1 MKTLYIECAMGA
13 AGDMLTAAL
22 LELMPDKEAALAK
35 LNAMG
40 IPGVVFEAEPSAK
53 CGITGTH
60 MRVLI
65 HGKEEGAMPCG
76 HTHAQED
83 HHEHNH
89 AHAHHHEHEHMHEV
103 AHCHGSKDHDH
114 VQEYMHEHA
123 HPHGDDPAH
132 RHAHIHTCDDGLL
145 EHDHNHEHDHHH
157 PAHTHHHAH
166 HGMAEIRSLIAGLAV
181 SETVK
186 EKALAVYQSI
196 AAAESKVH
204 GAEVD
209 QIHFHE
215 VGSMDAVADVTAVCL
230 LMELLAPE
238 QVIVSPIH
246 VGSGTVLCAHGRLP
260 VPAPATALIL
270 EGIPIYGGSV
280 QGELCTPTG
289 AALLKTFADSFGSM
303 PPMTVAK
310 TGYGMGTKNFEQ
322 ANCLRAMLGESFT
335 MNGTGSK
342 MQTAQDAEGENTGNR
357 GAAGKD
363 TETEHPAARET
374 AREGRIT
381 EICCNL
387 DDMTG
392 EDIAF
397 AAERILQAGALD
409 VFTESICMK
418 KGRPAVKLTVL
429 ARPEDEERLTGE
441 IFRHTSTI
449 GVRMHTDR
457 RYELAR
463 RSEQRETPLGTIEV
477 KISEGF
483 GVRKEKIEF
492 ASLKEIAEP
501 SGKSLAEVRA
511 ALAEEP
517 KKG

>member
-22 LELMPDKEAALAK
+22 LELMPDKEVALAK

-40 IPGVVFEAEPSAK
+40 IPGVAFEAEPSEK

-65 HGKEEGAMPCG
+65 HGEEEESVPCG
-76 HTHAQED
+76 HTHAHED
-83 HHEHNH
+83 HHEYNHAHEHHHEHDHVHEHHYEHDHHVHTH
-89 AHAHHHEHEHMHEV
+89 AHAHVQED
-103 AHCHGSKDHDH
+103 AHCHDSDAHDH
-114 VQEYMHEHA
+114 AHHHA
-123 HPHGDDPAH
+123 HDA
-132 RHAHIHTCDDGLL
+132 
-145 EHDHNHEHDHHH
+145 
-157 PAHTHHHAH
+157 HHHAH
-166 HGMAEIRSLIAGLAV
+166 HGMAEIRRLIAELAV

-196 AAAESKVH
+196 AEAESRVH

-270 EGIPIYGGSV
+270 EGMPIYGGNV

-289 AALLKTFADSFGSM
+289 AALLKTFADSFGPM

-322 ANCLRAMLGESFT
+322 ANCLRAMLGEPFP
-335 MNGTGSK
+335 MNGIGSK
-342 MQTAQDAEGENTGNR
+342 MQTGQDAEGENTGSR

-363 TETEHPAARET
+363 TETENPA

-381 EICCNL
+381 EISCNL

-397 AAERILQAGALD
+397 AAEHILQAGALD
-409 VFTESICMK
+409 VFTESIYMK

-429 ARPEDEERLTGE
+429 ARPEDEERLAG
-441 IFRHTSTI
+441 
-449 GVRMHTDR
+449 
-457 RYELAR
+457 
-463 RSEQRETPLGTIEV
+463 
-477 KISEGF
+477 
-483 GVRKEKIEF
+483 
-492 ASLKEIAEP
+492 
-501 SGKSLAEVRA
+501 
-511 ALAEEP
+511 
-517 KKG
+517 

>member
-22 LELMPDKEAALAK
+22 LELMPDKEAALVK
-35 LNAMG
+35 LNTMG
-40 IPGVVFEAEPSAK
+40 IPGVVFEAKPSAK

-65 HGKEEGAMPCG
+65 HGEEEGAVPCG
-76 HTHAQED
+76 HTHAHEE

-89 AHAHHHEHEHMHEV
+89 AHEHHHEHDHVHEHHHEHDHHVHTHEHAHVQEDAHCHDSDAHDHAHHHEHD
-103 AHCHGSKDHDH
+103 A
-114 VQEYMHEHA
+114 
-123 HPHGDDPAH
+123 
-132 RHAHIHTCDDGLL
+132 
-145 EHDHNHEHDHHH
+145 
-157 PAHTHHHAH
+157 HHHAH
-166 HGMAEIRSLIAGLAV
+166 HGMAEIRSLIAELAV

-196 AAAESKVH
+196 AEAESRVH

-270 EGIPIYGGSV
+270 EGMPIYGGSV

-289 AALLKTFADSFGSM
+289 AALLKTFADSFGPM

-310 TGYGMGTKNFEQ
+310 TGYGMGTKDFEQ

-335 MNGTGSK
+335 MNDTGSK
-342 MQTAQDAEGENTGNR
+342 MQTGQDAEGENTGSR

-363 TETEHPAARET
+363 TETENPA

-381 EICCNL
+381 EISCNL

-409 VFTESICMK
+409 VFTESISMK

-429 ARPEDEERLTGE
+429 ARPEDEERLAGE

-449 GVRMHTDR
+449 GVRIHTDR

-463 RSEQRETPLGTIEV
+463 RSEQRKTPLGTIEV

-492 ASLKEIAEP
+492 ASLKQIAET
-501 SGKSLAEVRA
+501 SGKRLAEVRA
-511 ALAEEP
+511 ALAQEG

>member
-22 LELMPDKEAALAK
+22 LELMPDKEAALVK

-76 HTHAQED
+76 HTHAHEE

-89 AHAHHHEHEHMHEV
+89 AHEHHHEHNYAHERHHEHEHHAHTHAHAHVQEDAHCHDSDAHDHAHHHEHD
-103 AHCHGSKDHDH
+103 AHH
-114 VQEYMHEHA
+114 Q
-123 HPHGDDPAH
+123 
-132 RHAHIHTCDDGLL
+132 
-145 EHDHNHEHDHHH
+145 
-157 PAHTHHHAH
+157 AH
-166 HGMAEIRSLIAGLAV
+166 HGMAEIRSLIAELAV

-196 AAAESKVH
+196 AEAESKVH

-270 EGIPIYGGSV
+270 EGIPIYGGNV

-289 AALLKTFADSFGSM
+289 AALLKTFVDSFGPM

-310 TGYGMGTKNFEQ
+310 TGYGMGTKDFEQ
-322 ANCLRAMLGESFT
+322 ANCLRAMLGESFP

-342 MQTAQDAEGENTGNR
+342 MQTVQDAEGENTGSR

-363 TETEHPAARET
+363 TETENPAG
-374 AREGRIT
+374 REGRIT
-381 EICCNL
+381 EISCNL

-409 VFTESICMK
+409 VFTESIYMK

-429 ARPEDEERLTGE
+429 ARPEDEERLAGE

-449 GVRMHTDR
+449 GVRIHTDR

-463 RSEQRETPLGTIEV
+463 RSEQRKTPLGTIEV

-492 ASLKEIAEP
+492 ASLKQIAET
-501 SGKSLAEVRA
+501 SGKRLAEVRA

>member
-22 LELMPDKEAALAK
+22 LELMPDKETALAK

-76 HTHAQED
+76 HTHA
-83 HHEHNH
+83 
-89 AHAHHHEHEHMHEV
+89 HHHEHDHAHEHH
-103 AHCHGSKDHDH
+103 HDH
-114 VQEYMHEHA
+114 AHE
-123 HPHGDDPAH
+123 
-132 RHAHIHTCDDGLL
+132 RH
-145 EHDHNHEHDHHH
+145 HEHDHHVQED
-157 PAHTHHHAH
+157 AHCHDSDAHDHTHHHKHDAHHHAH
-166 HGMAEIRSLIAGLAV
+166 HGMAEIRSLIAELAV

-196 AAAESKVH
+196 AEAESKVH

-270 EGIPIYGGSV
+270 EGMPIYGGNV

-289 AALLKTFADSFGSM
+289 AALLKTFADSFGPM

-310 TGYGMGTKNFEQ
+310 TGYGMGTKDFEQ

-342 MQTAQDAEGENTGNR
+342 MQTVQDAEGENTGSC

-363 TETEHPAARET
+363 TETENPA

-381 EICCNL
+381 EISCNL

-409 VFTESICMK
+409 VFTESIYMK

-429 ARPEDEERLTGE
+429 ARPEDEERLAGE

-449 GVRMHTDR
+449 GVRIHTDR

-463 RSEQRETPLGTIEV
+463 RSEQRKTPLGTIEV

-492 ASLKEIAEP
+492 ASLKEIAET
-501 SGKSLAEVRA
+501 SGKRLAEVRA

>member
-65 HGKEEGAMPCG
+65 HGEEEGAVPCG
-76 HTHAQED
+76 HTHAH
-83 HHEHNH
+83 HHEHDH
-89 AHAHHHEHEHMHEV
+89 AHEHHHEHDHAHEHHHEHEHHAHTHEHAHVQEDAHCHDSDAHDHAHHHEHD
-103 AHCHGSKDHDH
+103 A
-114 VQEYMHEHA
+114 
-123 HPHGDDPAH
+123 
-132 RHAHIHTCDDGLL
+132 
-145 EHDHNHEHDHHH
+145 
-157 PAHTHHHAH
+157 HHHAH
-166 HGMAEIRSLIAGLAV
+166 HGMVEIRSLIAELAV

-186 EKALAVYQSI
+186 ENALAVYQSI
-196 AAAESKVH
+196 AEAESRVH

-230 LMELLAPE
+230 LIELLAPE

-270 EGIPIYGGSV
+270 EGMPIYGGSV

-289 AALLKTFADSFGSM
+289 AALLKTFADSFGPM

-310 TGYGMGTKNFEQ
+310 TGYGMGTKDFEQ
-322 ANCLRAMLGESFT
+322 ANCLRAMLGASFT

-342 MQTAQDAEGENTGNR
+342 MQTGQDAEGENTGSR

-363 TETEHPAARET
+363 TETENPAGHES
-374 AREGRIT
+374 RIT
-381 EICCNL
+381 EISCNL

-429 ARPEDEERLTGE
+429 ARPEDEERLAGE

-449 GVRMHTDR
+449 GVRIHTDR

-463 RSEQRETPLGTIEV
+463 RSEQRKTPLGTIEV

-492 ASLKEIAEP
+492 ASLKEIAET
-501 SGKSLAEVRA
+501 SGKRLAEVRA
-511 ALAEEP
+511 ALAEGA
-517 KKG
+517 KKE

>member
-40 IPGVVFEAEPSAK
+40 TPGVVFEAEPSAK

-65 HGKEEGAMPCG
+65 HGEEEGAVPCG
-76 HTHAQED
+76 HTHEHHHDHAHEH
-83 HHEHNH
+83 HHEHEHDHVHEHHHEHEHH
-89 AHAHHHEHEHMHEV
+89 AHAHAHEHVQEDAHCHDSDAHDHAHHHEHD
-103 AHCHGSKDHDH
+103 A
-114 VQEYMHEHA
+114 
-123 HPHGDDPAH
+123 
-132 RHAHIHTCDDGLL
+132 
-145 EHDHNHEHDHHH
+145 
-157 PAHTHHHAH
+157 HHHAH
-166 HGMAEIRSLIAGLAV
+166 HGMVEIRRLIAELAV

-186 EKALAVYQSI
+186 EKVLAVYQSI
-196 AAAESKVH
+196 AEAESRVH

-289 AALLKTFADSFGSM
+289 AALLKTFADSFGPM

-310 TGYGMGTKNFEQ
+310 TGYGMGTKDFEQ
-322 ANCLRAMLGESFT
+322 VNCLRAMLGESFP

-342 MQTAQDAEGENTGNR
+342 MQTGQDAEGENTGSR

-363 TETEHPAARET
+363 TETENPAG
-374 AREGRIT
+374 REGRIT
-381 EICCNL
+381 EISCNL

-397 AAERILQAGALD
+397 AAERILQTGALD
-409 VFTESICMK
+409 VFTESIYMK

-429 ARPEDEERLTGE
+429 ARPEDEERLAGE

-449 GVRMHTDR
+449 GVRIHTDR

-463 RSEQRETPLGTIEV
+463 HSEQRKTPLGTIEV

-492 ASLKEIAEP
+492 ASLKQIAET
-501 SGKSLAEVRA
+501 SGKRLAEVRA
-511 ALAEEP
+511 ALAGENV
-517 KKG
+517 

>member
-65 HGKEEGAMPCG
+65 HGEEEESVPCG
-76 HTHAQED
+76 HTHAHED
-83 HHEHNH
+83 HHEYND
-89 AHAHHHEHEHMHEV
+89 AHAHHHEHEHV
-103 AHCHGSKDHDH
+103 
-114 VQEYMHEHA
+114 HEH
-123 HPHGDDPAH
+123 H
-132 RHAHIHTCDDGLL
+132 
-145 EHDHNHEHDHHH
+145 HEHDHHVH
-157 PAHTHHHAH
+157 THAHAHVHVQEDAHCHDSDAHDHAHHHEHDAHHHAH
-166 HGMAEIRSLIAGLAV
+166 HGMAEIRSLIAELAV

-196 AAAESKVH
+196 AEAESKVH

-289 AALLKTFADSFGSM
+289 AALLKTFADSFGPM

-310 TGYGMGTKNFEQ
+310 TGYGMGTKDFEQ
-322 ANCLRAMLGESFT
+322 ANCLRAMLGASFT

-342 MQTAQDAEGENTGNR
+342 MQTGQDAEGENTGNR

-363 TETEHPAARET
+363 TETENPAARET
-374 AREGRIT
+374 AREDRIT
-381 EICCNL
+381 EISCNL
-387 DDMTG
+387 DDTTG

-409 VFTESICMK
+409 VFTESIYMK

-429 ARPEDEERLTGE
+429 ARPEDEERLARE
-441 IFRHTSTI
+441 IFCHTSTI
-449 GVRMHTDR
+449 GVRIHTDR

-463 RSEQRETPLGTIEV
+463 RSEQRKTPLGTIEV

-492 ASLKEIAEP
+492 ASLKQIAET
-501 SGKSLAEVRA
+501 SSKSVAEVRA

>member
-76 HTHAQED
+76 HTHAHEE

-89 AHAHHHEHEHMHEV
+89 AHEHHHEHDHVHEHHHEHDHHVHTHEHAHVQEDAHCHDSDAHDHAHHHEHD
-103 AHCHGSKDHDH
+103 A
-114 VQEYMHEHA
+114 
-123 HPHGDDPAH
+123 
-132 RHAHIHTCDDGLL
+132 
-145 EHDHNHEHDHHH
+145 
-157 PAHTHHHAH
+157 HHHAH
-166 HGMAEIRSLIAGLAV
+166 HGMAEIRSLIAELAV

-196 AAAESKVH
+196 AEAESKVH

-270 EGIPIYGGSV
+270 EGMPIYGGSV

-289 AALLKTFADSFGSM
+289 AALLKTFVDSFGPM

-310 TGYGMGTKNFEQ
+310 TGYGMGTKDFEQ

-335 MNGTGSK
+335 MNGTASK
-342 MQTAQDAEGENTGNR
+342 MQTGQDAEDENTGSR

-363 TETEHPAARET
+363 TETENPA

-381 EICCNL
+381 EISCNL

-409 VFTESICMK
+409 VFTESIYMK

-429 ARPEDEERLTGE
+429 ARPEDEERLAGE

-449 GVRMHTDR
+449 GVRIHTDR

-463 RSEQRETPLGTIEV
+463 RSEQRKTPLGTIEV

-492 ASLKEIAEP
+492 ASLKEIAET
-501 SGKSLAEVRA
+501 SGKRLAEVRA

>member
-22 LELMPDKEAALAK
+22 LELMPDKEAALVK

-76 HTHAQED
+76 HTHAQEE

-89 AHAHHHEHEHMHEV
+89 AHEHHHEHEHH
-103 AHCHGSKDHDH
+103 AHT
-114 VQEYMHEHA
+114 HEHA
-123 HPHGDDPAH
+123 HVQEDAH
-132 RHAHIHTCDDGLL
+132 CHDSDAHDHAHH
-145 EHDHNHEHDHHH
+145 HEHD
-157 PAHTHHHAH
+157 AHHHAH
-166 HGMAEIRSLIAGLAV
+166 HGMAEIRSLIAELAV

-196 AAAESKVH
+196 AEAESKVH

-246 VGSGTVLCAHGRLP
+246 VGSGTVLCAHGQLP

-270 EGIPIYGGSV
+270 EGMPIYGGNV

-289 AALLKTFADSFGSM
+289 AALLKTFADSFGPM

-322 ANCLRAMLGESFT
+322 ANCLRAMLGEPFP
-335 MNGTGSK
+335 MNGIGSK
-342 MQTAQDAEGENTGNR
+342 MQTAQDAEGENTGGC

-363 TETEHPAARET
+363 TETVNSAERKT

-381 EICCNL
+381 EISCNL

-409 VFTESICMK
+409 VFTESIYMK

-429 ARPEDEERLTGE
+429 ARPEDEERLAGE

-449 GVRMHTDR
+449 GVRIHTDR

-463 RSEQRETPLGTIEV
+463 RSEQRKTPLGTIEV

-492 ASLKEIAEP
+492 TSLKEIAET
-501 SGKSLAEVRA
+501 SGKPLAEVRA
-511 ALAEEP
+511 ALAGENV
-517 KKG
+517 

>member
-65 HGKEEGAMPCG
+65 HGEEEESVPCG
-76 HTHAQED
+76 HTHAHED
-83 HHEHNH
+83 HHEYNH
-89 AHAHHHEHEHMHEV
+89 AHEHHHEHEHMHEV

-132 RHAHIHTCDDGLL
+132 RHEHIHTCDDGLL

-157 PAHTHHHAH
+157 PAHAHHHAH
-166 HGMAEIRSLIAGLAV
+166 HGMAEIRSLIAELAV

-196 AAAESKVH
+196 AEAESKVH

-270 EGIPIYGGSV
+270 EGMPIYGGSV

-289 AALLKTFADSFGSM
+289 AALLKTFVDSFGPM
-303 PPMTVAK
+303 PPMTVTK
-310 TGYGMGTKNFEQ
+310 TGYGMGTKDFEQ
-322 ANCLRAMLGESFT
+322 ANCLRAMLGASFT

-342 MQTAQDAEGENTGNR
+342 MQTVQNAEGENTGSR

-363 TETEHPAARET
+363 TETENPAGH
-374 AREGRIT
+374 EGRIT
-381 EICCNL
+381 EISCNL

-397 AAERILQAGALD
+397 AAERILQAGAL
-409 VFTESICMK
+409 
-418 KGRPAVKLTVL
+418 
-429 ARPEDEERLTGE
+429 ARPEDEERLAGE

-449 GVRMHTDR
+449 GVRIHTDR

-463 RSEQRETPLGTIEV
+463 RSEQRKTPLGTIEV

-492 ASLKEIAEP
+492 ASLKQIAET
-501 SGKSLAEVRA
+501 SGKSVAEVRA
-511 ALAEEP
+511 ALAGENV
-517 KKG
+517 

>member
-65 HGKEEGAMPCG
+65 HGEEEESVPCG
-76 HTHAQED
+76 HTHAHED
-83 HHEHNH
+83 HHEYNH
-89 AHAHHHEHEHMHEV
+89 AHAHHHEHEHV
-103 AHCHGSKDHDH
+103 
-114 VQEYMHEHA
+114 HEH
-123 HPHGDDPAH
+123 H
-132 RHAHIHTCDDGLL
+132 
-145 EHDHNHEHDHHH
+145 HEHDHHVH
-157 PAHTHHHAH
+157 AHAHAHVHEDAHCHDSDAHDHAHHHAHDAHHHAH
-166 HGMAEIRSLIAGLAV
+166 HGMAEIRSLIAELAV

-196 AAAESKVH
+196 AEAESKVH

-270 EGIPIYGGSV
+270 EGMPIYGGNV

-289 AALLKTFADSFGSM
+289 AALLKTFADSFGPM
-303 PPMTVAK
+303 PPMRVAK
-310 TGYGMGTKNFEQ
+310 TGYGMGTKDFEQ
-322 ANCLRAMLGESFT
+322 ANCLRAMLGASFP
-335 MNGTGSK
+335 MNGIGSK
-342 MQTAQDAEGENTGNR
+342 MQTVQDAEDENTGSR

-363 TETEHPAARET
+363 TETENSAG
-374 AREGRIT
+374 REGRIT
-381 EICCNL
+381 EISCNL

-409 VFTESICMK
+409 VFTESIYMK

-429 ARPEDEERLTGE
+429 ARPEDEERLAGE

-449 GVRMHTDR
+449 GVRIHTDR

-463 RSEQRETPLGTIEV
+463 RSEQRKTPLGTIEV

-492 ASLKEIAEP
+492 ASLKEIAET
-501 SGKSLAEVRA
+501 SGKRLAEVRA
-511 ALAEEP
+511 AFAGENV
-517 KKG
+517 

>member
-65 HGKEEGAMPCG
+65 HGEEEGAVPCG
-76 HTHAQED
+76 HTHAHEE

-89 AHAHHHEHEHMHEV
+89 AHEHHHEHDHVHEHHHEHDHHVHTHEHAHVQEDAHCHDSDAHDHAHHHEHD
-103 AHCHGSKDHDH
+103 A
-114 VQEYMHEHA
+114 
-123 HPHGDDPAH
+123 
-132 RHAHIHTCDDGLL
+132 
-145 EHDHNHEHDHHH
+145 
-157 PAHTHHHAH
+157 HHHAH
-166 HGMAEIRSLIAGLAV
+166 HGMAEIRSLIAELAV

-196 AAAESKVH
+196 AEAESRVH

-270 EGIPIYGGSV
+270 EGMPIYGGSV

-289 AALLKTFADSFGSM
+289 AALLKTFADSFGPM

-310 TGYGMGTKNFEQ
+310 TGYGMGTKDFEQ

-335 MNGTGSK
+335 MNDTGSK
-342 MQTAQDAEGENTGNR
+342 MQTGQDAEGENTGSR

-363 TETEHPAARET
+363 TETENPA

-381 EICCNL
+381 EISCNL

-409 VFTESICMK
+409 VFTESISMK

-429 ARPEDEERLTGE
+429 ARPEDEERLAGE

-449 GVRMHTDR
+449 GVRIHTDR

-463 RSEQRETPLGTIEV
+463 RSEQRKTPLGTIEV

-492 ASLKEIAEP
+492 ASLKQIAET
-501 SGKSLAEVRA
+501 SGKRLAEVRA
-511 ALAEEP
+511 ALAQEG

>member
-22 LELMPDKEAALAK
+22 LELMPDKEAALVK

-76 HTHAQED
+76 HTHAQEE

-89 AHAHHHEHEHMHEV
+89 AHEHHHEHEHH
-103 AHCHGSKDHDH
+103 AHT
-114 VQEYMHEHA
+114 HEHA
-123 HPHGDDPAH
+123 HVQEDAH
-132 RHAHIHTCDDGLL
+132 CHDSDAHDHAHH
-145 EHDHNHEHDHHH
+145 HEHD
-157 PAHTHHHAH
+157 AHHHAH
-166 HGMAEIRSLIAGLAV
+166 HGMAEIRSLIAELAV

-196 AAAESKVH
+196 AEAESKVH

-246 VGSGTVLCAHGRLP
+246 VGSGTVLCAHGQLP

-289 AALLKTFADSFGSM
+289 AALLKTFADSFGPM

-310 TGYGMGTKNFEQ
+310 TGYGMGTKDFEQ

-342 MQTAQDAEGENTGNR
+342 MQTGQDAEGENTGSR

-363 TETEHPAARET
+363 TETENPAGHES
-374 AREGRIT
+374 RIT
-381 EICCNL
+381 EISCNL

-409 VFTESICMK
+409 VFTESIYMK

-429 ARPEDEERLTGE
+429 ARPEDEERLAGE

-449 GVRMHTDR
+449 GVRIHTDR

-463 RSEQRETPLGTIEV
+463 RSEQRKTPLGTIEV

-492 ASLKEIAEP
+492 ASLKQIAET
-501 SGKSLAEVRA
+501 SGKRLAEVRA
-511 ALAEEP
+511 ALAGENV
-517 KKG
+517 

>member
-22 LELMPDKEAALAK
+22 LELMPGKEAALAK

-40 IPGVVFEAEPSAK
+40 IPGVVFEAKPSAK

-65 HGKEEGAMPCG
+65 HGEEEESVPCG
-76 HTHAQED
+76 HTHAHED

-89 AHAHHHEHEHMHEV
+89 AHERHHEHEHHAHTHEHAHVQEDAHCHDSDAHDHAHHHEHD
-103 AHCHGSKDHDH
+103 A
-114 VQEYMHEHA
+114 
-123 HPHGDDPAH
+123 
-132 RHAHIHTCDDGLL
+132 
-145 EHDHNHEHDHHH
+145 
-157 PAHTHHHAH
+157 HHHAH
-166 HGMAEIRSLIAGLAV
+166 HDMAEIRSLIAELAI

-196 AAAESKVH
+196 AEAESRVH

-270 EGIPIYGGSV
+270 EGMPIYGGSV

-310 TGYGMGTKNFEQ
+310 TGYGMGTKDFEQ

-342 MQTAQDAEGENTGNR
+342 MQTGQDAEGENTGSR

-363 TETEHPAARET
+363 TETENPAG
-374 AREGRIT
+374 REGRIT
-381 EICCNL
+381 EISCNL

-397 AAERILQAGALD
+397 AAERILQTGALD
-409 VFTESICMK
+409 VFTESIYMK

-429 ARPEDEERLTGE
+429 ARPEDEERLAGE

-449 GVRMHTDR
+449 GVRIHTDR

-463 RSEQRETPLGTIEV
+463 RSEQRKTPLGTIEV

-492 ASLKEIAEP
+492 ASLKQIAET
-501 SGKSLAEVRA
+501 SGKRLAEVRA
-511 ALAEEP
+511 ALAGENV
-517 KKG
+517 

>member
-35 LNAMG
+35 LNTMG
-40 IPGVVFEAEPSAK
+40 IPGVVFETESSAK

-65 HGKEEGAMPCG
+65 HGEEEGAVPCG
-76 HTHAQED
+76 HTHTHEH
-83 HHEHNH
+83 HHEHDH
-89 AHAHHHEHEHMHEV
+89 ANEHHHEQDHAHEHHHEHEHHAHTHEHAHVQEDAHCHDSDAHDHAHHHEHD
-103 AHCHGSKDHDH
+103 A
-114 VQEYMHEHA
+114 
-123 HPHGDDPAH
+123 
-132 RHAHIHTCDDGLL
+132 
-145 EHDHNHEHDHHH
+145 
-157 PAHTHHHAH
+157 HHHAH
-166 HGMAEIRSLIAGLAV
+166 HGMAEIRSLIAELAV

-196 AAAESKVH
+196 AEAESKVH

-270 EGIPIYGGSV
+270 EGMPIYGGSV
-280 QGELCTPTG
+280 RGELCTPTG
-289 AALLKTFADSFGSM
+289 AALLKTFADGFGPM
-303 PPMTVAK
+303 PPMTVVK
-310 TGYGMGTKNFEQ
+310 TGYGMGTKDFEQ

-342 MQTAQDAEGENTGNR
+342 MQTVQDAEGENTGNR

-363 TETEHPAARET
+363 TETENPAARKT
-374 AREGRIT
+374 ARESRIT
-381 EICCNL
+381 EISCNL

-409 VFTESICMK
+409 VFTESIYMK

-429 ARPEDEERLTGE
+429 ARPEDEERLAGE

-449 GVRMHTDR
+449 GVRIHTDR

-463 RSEQRETPLGTIEV
+463 RSEQRKTPLGTIEV

-492 ASLKEIAEP
+492 ASLKQIAET
-501 SGKSLAEVRA
+501 SGKRLAEVRA
-511 ALAEEP
+511 ALAEEA
-517 KKG
+517 KKE

>member
-40 IPGVVFEAEPSAK
+40 IPGVAFEAEPSAK

-65 HGKEEGAMPCG
+65 HGEEEESVPCG

-89 AHAHHHEHEHMHEV
+89 AHEHHHEHDHVHERHHEHDHHVHTHAHAHVQEDAHCHDSDAHDHAHHHEHD
-103 AHCHGSKDHDH
+103 A
-114 VQEYMHEHA
+114 
-123 HPHGDDPAH
+123 
-132 RHAHIHTCDDGLL
+132 
-145 EHDHNHEHDHHH
+145 
-157 PAHTHHHAH
+157 HHHAH

-196 AAAESKVH
+196 AEAESRVH

-270 EGIPIYGGSV
+270 EGMPIYGGSV

-289 AALLKTFADSFGSM
+289 AALLKTFADSFGPM

-342 MQTAQDAEGENTGNR
+342 MQTAQDAEGENTGSR

-363 TETEHPAARET
+363 TETENPA

-381 EICCNL
+381 EISCNL

-397 AAERILQAGALD
+397 AAEHILQAGALD
-409 VFTESICMK
+409 VFTESIYMK

-429 ARPEDEERLTGE
+429 ARPEDEERLAGE

-449 GVRMHTDR
+449 GVRIHTDR

-463 RSEQRETPLGTIEV
+463 RSEQRKTPLGTIEV

-492 ASLKEIAEP
+492 ASLKQIAET
-501 SGKSLAEVRA
+501 SGKSVAEVRA
-511 ALAEEP
+511 ALAEEA
-517 KKG
+517 KKE

>member
-40 IPGVVFEAEPSAK
+40 IPGVAFEAEPSAK

-65 HGKEEGAMPCG
+65 HGEEEGAMPCG

-89 AHAHHHEHEHMHEV
+89 AHEHHHEHDHVHEHHYEHDHHVHTHAHAHVQEDAHCHDSDAHDHAHHHEHD
-103 AHCHGSKDHDH
+103 A
-114 VQEYMHEHA
+114 
-123 HPHGDDPAH
+123 
-132 RHAHIHTCDDGLL
+132 
-145 EHDHNHEHDHHH
+145 
-157 PAHTHHHAH
+157 HHHAH
-166 HGMAEIRSLIAGLAV
+166 HGMAEIRSLIAELAV

-196 AAAESKVH
+196 AEAESRVH

-270 EGIPIYGGSV
+270 EGMPIYGGSV

-310 TGYGMGTKNFEQ
+310 TGYGMGTKNFAQ

-363 TETEHPAARET
+363 TETVNSVERKT

-381 EICCNL
+381 EISCNL

-409 VFTESICMK
+409 VFTESIYMK

-429 ARPEDEERLTGE
+429 ARPEDEERLAGE

-449 GVRMHTDR
+449 GVRIHTDR

-463 RSEQRETPLGTIEV
+463 RSEQRKTPLGTIEV

-492 ASLKEIAEP
+492 ASLKEIAET
-501 SGKSLAEVRA
+501 SGKRLAEVRA

>member
-65 HGKEEGAMPCG
+65 HGEEEESVPCG
-76 HTHAQED
+76 HTHAHED
-83 HHEHNH
+83 HHEYNH
-89 AHAHHHEHEHMHEV
+89 AHEHH
-103 AHCHGSKDHDH
+103 
-114 VQEYMHEHA
+114 
-123 HPHGDDPAH
+123 
-132 RHAHIHTCDDGLL
+132 
-145 EHDHNHEHDHHH
+145 HEHDHHVH
-157 PAHTHHHAH
+157 AHVQEDAHCHDSDAHDHAHHHAHDAHHHAH
-166 HGMAEIRSLIAGLAV
+166 HGMAEIRSLIAELAV

-186 EKALAVYQSI
+186 EKALAVYQGI
-196 AAAESKVH
+196 AEAESKVH

-270 EGIPIYGGSV
+270 EGMPIYGGNV

-289 AALLKTFADSFGSM
+289 AALLKTFADSFGPM

-310 TGYGMGTKNFEQ
+310 TGYGMGTKDFEQ
-322 ANCLRAMLGESFT
+322 ANCLRAMLGESFP
-335 MNGTGSK
+335 MNGIGSK
-342 MQTAQDAEGENTGNR
+342 MQTAQAAEGESTGSR

-363 TETEHPAARET
+363 TETENPA

-381 EICCNL
+381 EISCNL

-397 AAERILQAGALD
+397 AAEHILQAGALD
-409 VFTESICMK
+409 VFTESIYMK

-429 ARPEDEERLTGE
+429 ARPEDEERLAGE

-449 GVRMHTDR
+449 GVRIHTDR

-463 RSEQRETPLGTIEV
+463 RSEQRKTPLGTIEV

-492 ASLKEIAEP
+492 ASLKEIAET
-501 SGKSLAEVRA
+501 SGKRLAEVRA
-511 ALAEEP
+511 ALASENV
-517 KKG
+517 

>member
-40 IPGVVFEAEPSAK
+40 IPGVAFEAEPSAK

-65 HGKEEGAMPCG
+65 HGEEEGAVPCG
-76 HTHAQED
+76 HTHAHED

-89 AHAHHHEHEHMHEV
+89 AHEHHHEHDHVHEHHYEHDHHVHTHAHAHVQEDAHCHDSDAHDHAHHHEHD
-103 AHCHGSKDHDH
+103 A
-114 VQEYMHEHA
+114 
-123 HPHGDDPAH
+123 
-132 RHAHIHTCDDGLL
+132 
-145 EHDHNHEHDHHH
+145 
-157 PAHTHHHAH
+157 HHHAH
-166 HGMAEIRSLIAGLAV
+166 HGMAEIRSLIAELAV

-196 AAAESKVH
+196 AEAESKVH

-270 EGIPIYGGSV
+270 EGMPIYGGSV

-289 AALLKTFADSFGSM
+289 AALLKTFVDSFGPM

-310 TGYGMGTKNFEQ
+310 TGYGMGTKDFEQ

-342 MQTAQDAEGENTGNR
+342 MQTGQDAEDENTGSR

-363 TETEHPAARET
+363 TETENPA

-381 EICCNL
+381 EISCNL

-409 VFTESICMK
+409 VFTESIYMK

-429 ARPEDEERLTGE
+429 ARPEDEERLAGE

-449 GVRMHTDR
+449 GVRIHTDR

-463 RSEQRETPLGTIEV
+463 RSEQRKTPLGTIEV

-492 ASLKEIAEP
+492 ASLKQIAET
-501 SGKSLAEVRA
+501 SGKSVAEVRA
-511 ALAEEP
+511 ALAQEG

>member
-65 HGKEEGAMPCG
+65 HGEEEGAVPCG

-89 AHAHHHEHEHMHEV
+89 AHEHHHEHEH
-103 AHCHGSKDHDH
+103 DH
-114 VQEYMHEHA
+114 VHEH
-123 HPHGDDPAH
+123 H
-132 RHAHIHTCDDGLL
+132 
-145 EHDHNHEHDHHH
+145 HEHDHH
-157 PAHTHHHAH
+157 AHTHAHAHVQEDAHCHDSDAHDHAHHHEHDAHHQAH
-166 HGMAEIRSLIAGLAV
+166 HGMAEIRSLIAELAV

-196 AAAESKVH
+196 AEAESKVH

-246 VGSGTVLCAHGRLP
+246 VGSGIVLCAHGRLP

-270 EGIPIYGGSV
+270 EGMPIYGGNV

-289 AALLKTFADSFGSM
+289 AALLKTFADSFGPM

-310 TGYGMGTKNFEQ
+310 TGYGMGTKDFEQ
-322 ANCLRAMLGESFT
+322 ANCLRAMLGESFS

-342 MQTAQDAEGENTGNR
+342 MQTGQDAEGENTGSR

-363 TETEHPAARET
+363 TETKNPA

-381 EICCNL
+381 EISCNL

-409 VFTESICMK
+409 VFTESIYMK

-429 ARPEDEERLTGE
+429 ARPEDEERLAGE

-449 GVRMHTDR
+449 GVRIHTDR

-463 RSEQRETPLGTIEV
+463 RSEQRKTPLGTIEV

-492 ASLKEIAEP
+492 ASLKEIAET
-501 SGKSLAEVRA
+501 SGKSVAEVRA

>member
-65 HGKEEGAMPCG
+65 HGEEEGAVPCEY
-76 HTHAQED
+76 THAHED
-83 HHEHNH
+83 HHEHDH
-89 AHAHHHEHEHMHEV
+89 AHEHHHEHEHDHAHEHHHEHDHHVHTHAHAHVQEDAHCHDSDAHDHAHHHEHD
-103 AHCHGSKDHDH
+103 A
-114 VQEYMHEHA
+114 
-123 HPHGDDPAH
+123 
-132 RHAHIHTCDDGLL
+132 
-145 EHDHNHEHDHHH
+145 
-157 PAHTHHHAH
+157 HHHAH
-166 HGMAEIRSLIAGLAV
+166 HGMAEIRSLIAELAV

-196 AAAESKVH
+196 AEAESKVH

-270 EGIPIYGGSV
+270 EGIPIYGGNV

-289 AALLKTFADSFGSM
+289 AALLKTFADSFGPM

-310 TGYGMGTKNFEQ
+310 TGYGMGTKDFEQ
-322 ANCLRAMLGESFT
+322 ANCLRAMLGASFP

-342 MQTAQDAEGENTGNR
+342 MQTAQAAEGESPGSR

-363 TETEHPAARET
+363 TETENPAGH
-374 AREGRIT
+374 EGRIT
-381 EICCNL
+381 EISCNL

-409 VFTESICMK
+409 VFTESIYMK

-429 ARPEDEERLTGE
+429 ARPEDEERLAGE

-449 GVRMHTDR
+449 GVRIHTDR

-463 RSEQRETPLGTIEV
+463 RSEQRKTPLGTIEV

-492 ASLKEIAEP
+492 ASLKEIAET
-501 SGKSLAEVRA
+501 SGKRLAEVRA
-511 ALAEEP
+511 ALAGENV
-517 KKG
+517 

>member
-1 MKTLYIECAMGA
+1 MKTFYIECAMGA

-40 IPGVVFEAEPSAK
+40 IPGVAFEAEPSEK

-65 HGKEEGAMPCG
+65 HGEEEESVPCG
-76 HTHAQED
+76 HTHAHQ
-83 HHEHNH
+83 HEH
-89 AHAHHHEHEHMHEV
+89 AHERHHEHEHHAHTHAHAHVQED
-103 AHCHGSKDHDH
+103 AHCHDSDAHDH
-114 VQEYMHEHA
+114 EH
-123 HPHGDDPAH
+123 H
-132 RHAHIHTCDDGLL
+132 
-145 EHDHNHEHDHHH
+145 HEHD
-157 PAHTHHHAH
+157 AHHHAH
-166 HGMAEIRSLIAGLAV
+166 HGMAEIRSLIAELAV

-196 AAAESKVH
+196 AEAESKVH

-270 EGIPIYGGSV
+270 EGMPIYGGSV
-280 QGELCTPTG
+280 RGELCTPTG
-289 AALLKTFADSFGSM
+289 AALLKTIADGFGPM

-310 TGYGMGTKNFEQ
+310 TGYGMGRKDFEQ

-342 MQTAQDAEGENTGNR
+342 MQTVQDAEGENTGSR

-363 TETEHPAARET
+363 TETENPAG
-374 AREGRIT
+374 REGRIT
-381 EICCNL
+381 EISCNL

-409 VFTESICMK
+409 VFTESIYMK

-429 ARPEDEERLTGE
+429 ARPEDEERLAGE

-449 GVRMHTDR
+449 GVRIHTDR

-463 RSEQRETPLGTIEV
+463 RSEQRKTPLGTIEV

-492 ASLKEIAEP
+492 ASLKQIAET
-501 SGKSLAEVRA
+501 SGKRLAEVRA
-511 ALAEEP
+511 ALAGEDGKDEAEHSEAENV
-517 KKG
+517 

>member
-65 HGKEEGAMPCG
+65 HGEEEGAVPCG

-89 AHAHHHEHEHMHEV
+89 AHAHHHEH
-103 AHCHGSKDHDH
+103 DH
-114 VQEYMHEHA
+114 VHEH
-123 HPHGDDPAH
+123 H
-132 RHAHIHTCDDGLL
+132 
-145 EHDHNHEHDHHH
+145 HEHDHHVH
-157 PAHTHHHAH
+157 THAHAHVQEDAHCHDSDVHDHAHHHEHDAHHHAH
-166 HGMAEIRSLIAGLAV
+166 HGMAEIRSLIAELAV

-196 AAAESKVH
+196 AEAESRVH

-230 LMELLAPE
+230 LIELLAPE

-270 EGIPIYGGSV
+270 EGMPIYGGSV

-289 AALLKTFADSFGSM
+289 AALLKTFADSFGPM
-303 PPMTVAK
+303 PPMRVAK
-310 TGYGMGTKNFEQ
+310 TGYGMGTKDFEQ
-322 ANCLRAMLGESFT
+322 ANCLRAMLGASFP
-335 MNGTGSK
+335 MNGIGSK
-342 MQTAQDAEGENTGNR
+342 MQTVQDAEGENTGGC

-363 TETEHPAARET
+363 TETKNPAAH
-374 AREGRIT
+374 EGRIT
-381 EICCNL
+381 EISCNL

-409 VFTESICMK
+409 VFTESIYMK

-429 ARPEDEERLTGE
+429 ARPEDEERLAGE

-449 GVRMHTDR
+449 GVRIHTDR

-463 RSEQRETPLGTIEV
+463 RSEQRKTPLGTIEV

-492 ASLKEIAEP
+492 ASLKQIAET
-501 SGKSLAEVRA
+501 SGKSVAEVRA
-511 ALAEEP
+511 ALAGEDGKDEAEHSEAENV
-517 KKG
+517 

>member
-1 MKTLYIECAMGA
+1 
-13 AGDMLTAAL
+13 
-22 LELMPDKEAALAK
+22 
-35 LNAMG
+35 
-40 IPGVVFEAEPSAK
+40 
-53 CGITGTH
+53 
-60 MRVLI
+60 
-65 HGKEEGAMPCG
+65 
-76 HTHAQED
+76 
-83 HHEHNH
+83 
-89 AHAHHHEHEHMHEV
+89 
-103 AHCHGSKDHDH
+103 
-114 VQEYMHEHA
+114 
-123 HPHGDDPAH
+123 
-132 RHAHIHTCDDGLL
+132 
-145 EHDHNHEHDHHH
+145 
-157 PAHTHHHAH
+157 
-166 HGMAEIRSLIAGLAV
+166 
-181 SETVK
+181 
-186 EKALAVYQSI
+186 
-196 AAAESKVH
+196 
-204 GAEVD
+204 
-209 QIHFHE
+209 
-215 VGSMDAVADVTAVCL
+215 MDAVADVTAVCL

-260 VPAPATALIL
+260 IPAPATALIL

-289 AALLKTFADSFGSM
+289 AALLKTFVDSFGPM

-310 TGYGMGTKNFEQ
+310 TGYGMGTKDFEQ

-335 MNGTGSK
+335 MNDTGSK
-342 MQTAQDAEGENTGNR
+342 MQTVQDAEGESTGSR

-363 TETEHPAARET
+363 TETENPA

-381 EICCNL
+381 EISCNL

-397 AAERILQAGALD
+397 AAEHILQAGALD
-409 VFTESICMK
+409 VFTESIYMK

-429 ARPEDEERLTGE
+429 ARPEDEERLAGE

-449 GVRMHTDR
+449 GVRIHTDR

-463 RSEQRETPLGTIEV
+463 RSEQRKTPLGTIEV

-492 ASLKEIAEP
+492 ASLKEIAET
-501 SGKSLAEVRA
+501 SGKRLAEVRA

>member
-76 HTHAQED
+76 HTHA
-83 HHEHNH
+83 
-89 AHAHHHEHEHMHEV
+89 HHHEHDHAHEHHHE
-103 AHCHGSKDHDH
+103 HDH
-114 VQEYMHEHA
+114 VHE
-123 HPHGDDPAH
+123 
-132 RHAHIHTCDDGLL
+132 
-145 EHDHNHEHDHHH
+145 HNHEHDHHH

-270 EGIPIYGGSV
+270 EGMPIYGGSV

-310 TGYGMGTKNFEQ
+310 TGYGMGTKNFAQ

-429 ARPEDEERLTGE
+429 ARPEDEERLAGE

-449 GVRMHTDR
+449 GVRIHTDR

>member
-65 HGKEEGAMPCG
+65 HGEEEGAVPCG
-76 HTHAQED
+76 HTHAHED
-83 HHEHNH
+83 HHEHDH
-89 AHAHHHEHEHMHEV
+89 AHEHHHEHEH
-103 AHCHGSKDHDH
+103 DHA
-114 VQEYMHEHA
+114 HEH
-123 HPHGDDPAH
+123 H
-132 RHAHIHTCDDGLL
+132 
-145 EHDHNHEHDHHH
+145 HEHDHHVH
-157 PAHTHHHAH
+157 THAHAQEDAHCHDSDAHDHKHHHAHDAHHHAH
-166 HGMAEIRSLIAGLAV
+166 HGMAEIRSLIAELAI

-196 AAAESKVH
+196 AEAESRVH

-270 EGIPIYGGSV
+270 EGMPIYGGSV

-289 AALLKTFADSFGSM
+289 AALLKTFVDSFGPM

-310 TGYGMGTKNFEQ
+310 TGYGMGTKDFEQ
-322 ANCLRAMLGESFT
+322 ANCLRAMLGESFP
-335 MNGTGSK
+335 MNGTASK
-342 MQTAQDAEGENTGNR
+342 MQTGQDAEGENTGSR

-363 TETEHPAARET
+363 TETENPA

-381 EICCNL
+381 EISCNL

-409 VFTESICMK
+409 VFTESIYMK

-429 ARPEDEERLTGE
+429 ARPEDEERLAGE

-449 GVRMHTDR
+449 GVRIHTDR

-463 RSEQRETPLGTIEV
+463 RSEQRKTPLGTIEV

-492 ASLKEIAEP
+492 ASLKQIAET
-501 SGKSLAEVRA
+501 SGKRLAEVRA
-511 ALAEEP
+511 ALAGENV
-517 KKG
+517 

>member
-40 IPGVVFEAEPSAK
+40 LPGVVFEAEPSAK

-65 HGKEEGAMPCG
+65 HGEEEGAVPCG
-76 HTHAQED
+76 HTHEHHHDHAHEH
-83 HHEHNH
+83 HHEHEHDHVHEHHHEHEHH
-89 AHAHHHEHEHMHEV
+89 AHEHVQEDAHCHDSDAHDHAHHHEHD
-103 AHCHGSKDHDH
+103 A
-114 VQEYMHEHA
+114 
-123 HPHGDDPAH
+123 
-132 RHAHIHTCDDGLL
+132 
-145 EHDHNHEHDHHH
+145 
-157 PAHTHHHAH
+157 HHHAH
-166 HGMAEIRSLIAGLAV
+166 HGMVEIRRLIAELAV

-186 EKALAVYQSI
+186 EKVLAVYQSI
-196 AAAESKVH
+196 AEAESRVH

-289 AALLKTFADSFGSM
+289 AALLKTFADSFGPM

-310 TGYGMGTKNFEQ
+310 TGYGMGTKDFEQ
-322 ANCLRAMLGESFT
+322 ANCLRAMLGESFS

-342 MQTAQDAEGENTGNR
+342 MQTGQDAEGENTGSR

-363 TETEHPAARET
+363 TETENPA

-381 EICCNL
+381 EISCNL

-409 VFTESICMK
+409 VFTESIYMK

-429 ARPEDEERLTGE
+429 ARPENEERLAGE

-449 GVRMHTDR
+449 GVRIHTDR

-463 RSEQRETPLGTIEV
+463 RSEQRKTPLGTIEV

-492 ASLKEIAEP
+492 ASLKEIAET
-501 SGKSLAEVRA
+501 SGKRLAEVRA

>member
-40 IPGVVFEAEPSAK
+40 IPGVVFEAKPSEK

-65 HGKEEGAMPCG
+65 HGEEEGAVPCG
-76 HTHAQED
+76 HTHA
-83 HHEHNH
+83 HEHHHDH
-89 AHAHHHEHEHMHEV
+89 AHEHHHEH
-103 AHCHGSKDHDH
+103 DHA
-114 VQEYMHEHA
+114 HEH
-123 HPHGDDPAH
+123 H
-132 RHAHIHTCDDGLL
+132 
-145 EHDHNHEHDHHH
+145 HEHDHHTH
-157 PAHTHHHAH
+157 AHAHVHVQEDAHCHDSDAHDHAHHHDHEHHHEHDAHHHAH
-166 HGMAEIRSLIAGLAV
+166 HGMAEIRSLIAELAV

-196 AAAESKVH
+196 AEAESKVH

-270 EGIPIYGGSV
+270 EGMPIYGGSV

-289 AALLKTFADSFGSM
+289 AALLKTFADGFGPM
-303 PPMTVAK
+303 PPMRVAK
-310 TGYGMGTKNFEQ
+310 TGYGMGTKDFEQ

-342 MQTAQDAEGENTGNR
+342 MQTAQDAEGENTGSR

-363 TETEHPAARET
+363 TETENPAGRKT

-381 EICCNL
+381 EISCNL

-409 VFTESICMK
+409 VFTESIYMK

-429 ARPEDEERLTGE
+429 ARPEDEERLAGE

-449 GVRMHTDR
+449 GVRIHTDR

-463 RSEQRETPLGTIEV
+463 RSEQRKTPFGTIEV

-492 ASLKEIAEP
+492 ASLKQIAET
-501 SGKSLAEVRA
+501 SGKRLAEVRA
-511 ALAEEP
+511 SLAGEDGKDEAEHSEAENV
-517 KKG
+517 

>member
-40 IPGVVFEAEPSAK
+40 IPGVVFEAKPSEK

-65 HGKEEGAMPCG
+65 HGEEEEPVPCG
-76 HTHAQED
+76 HTHAHED

-89 AHAHHHEHEHMHEV
+89 AHEHHHEHEHHAHAHAHEHV
-103 AHCHGSKDHDH
+103 QEDAHCHDSDAHDH
-114 VQEYMHEHA
+114 A
-123 HPHGDDPAH
+123 HH
-132 RHAHIHTCDDGLL
+132 
-145 EHDHNHEHDHHH
+145 HEHD
-157 PAHTHHHAH
+157 AHHHAH
-166 HGMAEIRSLIAGLAV
+166 HGMAEIRSLIAELAV

-196 AAAESKVH
+196 AEAESKVH

-289 AALLKTFADSFGSM
+289 AALLKTFADSFGPM

-310 TGYGMGTKNFEQ
+310 TGYGMGTKDFEQ
-322 ANCLRAMLGESFT
+322 ANCLRAMLGASFT

-342 MQTAQDAEGENTGNR
+342 MQTVQDAEGENTGSR

-363 TETEHPAARET
+363 TETENPAGHES
-374 AREGRIT
+374 RIT
-381 EICCNL
+381 EISCNL

-409 VFTESICMK
+409 VFTESIYMK

-429 ARPEDEERLTGE
+429 ARPEDEERLAGE

-449 GVRMHTDR
+449 GVRIHTDR

-463 RSEQRETPLGTIEV
+463 RSEQRKTPLGTIEV

-492 ASLKEIAEP
+492 ASLKEIAET
-501 SGKSLAEVRA
+501 SGKRLAEVRA
-511 ALAEEP
+511 ALAGEDGKDEAEHSEAENV
-517 KKG
+517 

>member
-22 LELMPDKEAALAK
+22 LELLPDKEAALAK

-65 HGKEEGAMPCG
+65 HGEEEESVPCG

-89 AHAHHHEHEHMHEV
+89 AHEHHHEHEHV
-103 AHCHGSKDHDH
+103 
-114 VQEYMHEHA
+114 HEH
-123 HPHGDDPAH
+123 H
-132 RHAHIHTCDDGLL
+132 
-145 EHDHNHEHDHHH
+145 HEHDHHV
-157 PAHTHHHAH
+157 HTHAHAYVQEDAHCHDSDAHDHAHHHEHDAHHQAH
-166 HGMAEIRSLIAGLAV
+166 HGMAEIRSLIAELAV

-186 EKALAVYQSI
+186 EKALAVYQRI
-196 AAAESKVH
+196 AEAESKVH

-270 EGIPIYGGSV
+270 EGMPIYGGNV

-289 AALLKTFADSFGSM
+289 AALLKTFADSFGPM

-310 TGYGMGTKNFEQ
+310 TGYGMGTKDFEQ
-322 ANCLRAMLGESFT
+322 ANCLRAMLGTSFP

-342 MQTAQDAEGENTGNR
+342 MQTGQAAEGENTGSR
-357 GAAGKD
+357 GVAGKD
-363 TETEHPAARET
+363 TETENPA

-381 EICCNL
+381 EISCNL

-409 VFTESICMK
+409 VFTESIYMK

-429 ARPEDEERLTGE
+429 ARPEDEERLAGE

-449 GVRMHTDR
+449 GVRIHTDR

-463 RSEQRETPLGTIEV
+463 RSEQRKTPLGTIEV

-492 ASLKEIAEP
+492 ASLKQIAET
-501 SGKSLAEVRA
+501 SGKHLAEVRA

>member
-35 LNAMG
+35 LNTMG
-40 IPGVVFEAEPSAK
+40 IPGVVFETESSAK

-65 HGKEEGAMPCG
+65 HGKEEGAVPCG
-76 HTHAQED
+76 HTHTHEH
-83 HHEHNH
+83 HHEHDH
-89 AHAHHHEHEHMHEV
+89 AHVHHHEHDHAHVHHHEHDHHAHTHEHAHVQEDAHCHDSDAHDHAHHHEHD
-103 AHCHGSKDHDH
+103 A
-114 VQEYMHEHA
+114 
-123 HPHGDDPAH
+123 
-132 RHAHIHTCDDGLL
+132 
-145 EHDHNHEHDHHH
+145 
-157 PAHTHHHAH
+157 HHHAH
-166 HGMAEIRSLIAGLAV
+166 HGMAEIRRLIAELAV

-196 AAAESKVH
+196 AEAESKVH

-270 EGIPIYGGSV
+270 EGMPIYGGSV

-289 AALLKTFADSFGSM
+289 AALLKTFADGFGPM

-310 TGYGMGTKNFEQ
+310 TGYGMGTKDFEQ
-322 ANCLRAMLGESFT
+322 ANCLRAMLGESFP

-342 MQTAQDAEGENTGNR
+342 MQTAQDAEGENTGSR

-363 TETEHPAARET
+363 TETENPAARKT
-374 AREGRIT
+374 ARESRIT
-381 EICCNL
+381 EISCNL

-409 VFTESICMK
+409 VFTESIYMK

-429 ARPEDEERLTGE
+429 ARPEDEERLAGE

-449 GVRMHTDR
+449 GVRIHTDR

-463 RSEQRETPLGTIEV
+463 RSEQRKTPLGTIEV

-492 ASLKEIAEP
+492 ASLKQIAET
-501 SGKSLAEVRA
+501 SGKSVVEVRA
-511 ALAEEP
+511 ALAGENV
-517 KKG
+517 

>member
-65 HGKEEGAMPCG
+65 HGEEEGAVPCG
-76 HTHAQED
+76 HTHAHED
-83 HHEHNH
+83 HHEHDH
-89 AHAHHHEHEHMHEV
+89 AHEHHHEHEH
-103 AHCHGSKDHDH
+103 DHA
-114 VQEYMHEHA
+114 HEH
-123 HPHGDDPAH
+123 H
-132 RHAHIHTCDDGLL
+132 
-145 EHDHNHEHDHHH
+145 HEHDHHVH
-157 PAHTHHHAH
+157 THAHAHVQEDAHCHDSDAHDHKHHHAHDAHHHAH
-166 HGMAEIRSLIAGLAV
+166 HGMAEIRSLIAELAV

-196 AAAESKVH
+196 AEAESKVH

-280 QGELCTPTG
+280 QGEICTPTG
-289 AALLKTFADSFGSM
+289 AALLKTFADSFGPM

-310 TGYGMGTKNFEQ
+310 TGYGMGTKDFEQ
-322 ANCLRAMLGESFT
+322 VNCLRAMLGESFP

-342 MQTAQDAEGENTGNR
+342 MQTGQDAEGENTGSR

-363 TETEHPAARET
+363 TETENPAG
-374 AREGRIT
+374 REGRIT
-381 EICCNL
+381 EISCNL

-409 VFTESICMK
+409 VFTESIYMK

-429 ARPEDEERLTGE
+429 ARPEDEERLAGE

-449 GVRMHTDR
+449 GVRIHTDR

-463 RSEQRETPLGTIEV
+463 HSEQRKTPLGTIEV

-492 ASLKEIAEP
+492 ASLKQIAET
-501 SGKSLAEVRA
+501 SGKRLAEVRA
-511 ALAEEP
+511 ALAGENV
-517 KKG
+517 

>member
-65 HGKEEGAMPCG
+65 HGEEEGAVPCG
-76 HTHAQED
+76 HTHEHHHDHAHEH
-83 HHEHNH
+83 HHEHEHH
-89 AHAHHHEHEHMHEV
+89 AHAHAHEHVQEDAHCHDSDAHDHAHHHEHD
-103 AHCHGSKDHDH
+103 A
-114 VQEYMHEHA
+114 
-123 HPHGDDPAH
+123 
-132 RHAHIHTCDDGLL
+132 
-145 EHDHNHEHDHHH
+145 
-157 PAHTHHHAH
+157 HHHAH
-166 HGMAEIRSLIAGLAV
+166 HGMAEIRSLIAELAV

-196 AAAESKVH
+196 AEAESKVH

-270 EGIPIYGGSV
+270 EGMPIYGGSV

-289 AALLKTFADSFGSM
+289 AALLKTFADSFGPM

-310 TGYGMGTKNFEQ
+310 TGYGMGTKDFEQ

-342 MQTAQDAEGENTGNR
+342 MQTGQDAEDENTGSR

-363 TETEHPAARET
+363 TETENPA

-381 EICCNL
+381 EISCNL

-409 VFTESICMK
+409 VFTESIYMK

-429 ARPEDEERLTGE
+429 ARPEDEERLAGE

-449 GVRMHTDR
+449 GVRIHTDR

-463 RSEQRETPLGTIEV
+463 RSEQRKTPLGTIEV

-492 ASLKEIAEP
+492 ASLKEIAET
-501 SGKSLAEVRA
+501 SGKRLAEVRA
-511 ALAEEP
+511 ALAGEDGKDEAEHSEAENV
-517 KKG
+517 

>member
-65 HGKEEGAMPCG
+65 HGEEEGAVPCG
-76 HTHAQED
+76 HT
-83 HHEHNH
+83 H
-89 AHAHHHEHEHMHEV
+89 AHAHHHEHDHAHERHHEHEHHAHTHAHAHVQED
-103 AHCHGSKDHDH
+103 AHCHDSDAHDH
-114 VQEYMHEHA
+114 A
-123 HPHGDDPAH
+123 HH
-132 RHAHIHTCDDGLL
+132 
-145 EHDHNHEHDHHH
+145 HEHD
-157 PAHTHHHAH
+157 AHHHAH
-166 HGMAEIRSLIAGLAV
+166 HGMAEIRSLIAELAV

-196 AAAESKVH
+196 AEAESRVH
-204 GAEVD
+204 GAEVN

-270 EGIPIYGGSV
+270 EGMPICGGSV

-289 AALLKTFADSFGSM
+289 AALLKTFADSFGPM

-310 TGYGMGTKNFEQ
+310 TGYGMGTKDFEQ
-322 ANCLRAMLGESFT
+322 ANCLRAMLGASFT

-342 MQTAQDAEGENTGNR
+342 MQTGQDAEGENTGSR

-363 TETEHPAARET
+363 TETENPAARES
-374 AREGRIT
+374 RIT
-381 EICCNL
+381 EISCNL

-409 VFTESICMK
+409 VFTESIYMK

-429 ARPEDEERLTGE
+429 ARPEDEERLAGE

-449 GVRMHTDR
+449 GVRIHTDR

-463 RSEQRETPLGTIEV
+463 HSEQRKTPLGTIEV

-492 ASLKEIAEP
+492 ASLKQIAET
-501 SGKSLAEVRA
+501 SGKSVAEVRA
-511 ALAEEP
+511 ALAGEDGKDEAEHSEAENV
-517 KKG
+517 

>member
-65 HGKEEGAMPCG
+65 HGEEEGAVPCG

-83 HHEHNH
+83 HYEHNH
-89 AHAHHHEHEHMHEV
+89 AHEHHHEHDHVHEHHHEHDHHVHTHAHAHVQEDAHCHDSDAHDHAHHHEHD
-103 AHCHGSKDHDH
+103 A
-114 VQEYMHEHA
+114 
-123 HPHGDDPAH
+123 
-132 RHAHIHTCDDGLL
+132 
-145 EHDHNHEHDHHH
+145 
-157 PAHTHHHAH
+157 HHHAH
-166 HGMAEIRSLIAGLAV
+166 HGMAEIRSLIAELAV

-196 AAAESKVH
+196 AEAESKVH

-246 VGSGTVLCAHGRLP
+246 VGSGIVLCAHGRLP

-270 EGIPIYGGSV
+270 EGMPIYGGNV

-289 AALLKTFADSFGSM
+289 AALLKTFADSFGPM

-310 TGYGMGTKNFEQ
+310 TGYGMGTKDFEQ
-322 ANCLRAMLGESFT
+322 ANCLRAMLGESFS

-342 MQTAQDAEGENTGNR
+342 MQTGQDAEGENTGSR

-363 TETEHPAARET
+363 TETENPAGHES
-374 AREGRIT
+374 RIT
-381 EICCNL
+381 EISCNL

-409 VFTESICMK
+409 VFTESIYMK

-429 ARPEDEERLTGE
+429 ARPEDEERLAGE

-449 GVRMHTDR
+449 GVRIHTDR

-463 RSEQRETPLGTIEV
+463 RSEQRKTPLGTIEV

-492 ASLKEIAEP
+492 ASLKEIAET
-501 SGKSLAEVRA
+501 SGKSVAEVRA
-511 ALAEEP
+511 ALAGENV
-517 KKG
+517 

>member
-22 LELMPDKEAALAK
+22 LELVPDKEAALAK

-40 IPGVVFEAEPSAK
+40 IPGVVFEAEPSEK

-60 MRVLI
+60 MHVLI
-65 HGKEEGAMPCG
+65 HGAEEGAVPCG
-76 HTHAQED
+76 HTHAHD
-83 HHEHNH
+83 HD
-89 AHAHHHEHEHMHEV
+89 HHHEHEH
-103 AHCHGSKDHDH
+103 CHDHDH
-114 VQEYMHEHA
+114 EHHHDHEHG
-123 HPHGDDPAH
+123 HEHHHDHD
-132 RHAHIHTCDDGLL
+132 HAHH
-145 EHDHNHEHDHHH
+145 HE
-157 PAHTHHHAH
+157 H
-166 HGMAEIRSLIAGLAV
+166 HGMAEIRALIAGLAV
-181 SETVK
+181 SENVK
-186 EKALAVYQSI
+186 EKALAVYQTI
-196 AAAESKVH
+196 AEAESKVH

-230 LMELLAPE
+230 LMELLDPE

-246 VGSGTVLCAHGRLP
+246 VGSGTVWCAHGRLP

-270 EGIPIYGGSV
+270 TGMPIYGGSV

-289 AALLKTFADSFGSM
+289 AALLKTFADKFGPM

-310 TGYGMGTKNFEQ
+310 TGYGMGTKDFAQ
-322 ANCLRAMLGESFT
+322 ANCVRVMLGESFA
-335 MNGTGSK
+335 MSG
-342 MQTAQDAEGENTGNR
+342 MTAEQCRPA
-357 GAAGKD
+357 GAA
-363 TETEHPAARET
+363 EAA
-374 AREGRIT
+374 AQEGRIT
-381 EICCNL
+381 EISCNL

-392 EDIAF
+392 EEIAF
-397 AAERILQAGALD
+397 AAEQILAAGALD
-409 VFTESICMK
+409 VFTESIYMK

-429 ARPEDEERLTGE
+429 ARPGEEEKLAGE

-457 RYELAR
+457 RYELTR
-463 RSEQRETPLGTIEV
+463 RSEQQETPLGTIEV

-492 ASLKEIAEP
+492 ESLKQLAAA

-511 ALAEEP
+511 ALADETESEE
-517 KKG
+517 K

>member
-40 IPGVVFEAEPSAK
+40 IPGVVFEAEPSEK

-65 HGKEEGAMPCG
+65 HGEEEGAMPCG

-89 AHAHHHEHEHMHEV
+89 AHARHHEH
-103 AHCHGSKDHDH
+103 DHA
-114 VQEYMHEHA
+114 HEH
-123 HPHGDDPAH
+123 H
-132 RHAHIHTCDDGLL
+132 
-145 EHDHNHEHDHHH
+145 HEHDHHVH
-157 PAHTHHHAH
+157 AHAHAHVHEDAHCHDSDAHDHAHHHAHDAHHHAH
-166 HGMAEIRSLIAGLAV
+166 HGMAEIRSLIAELAV

-196 AAAESKVH
+196 AEAESKVH

-270 EGIPIYGGSV
+270 EGMPIYGGSV

-303 PPMTVAK
+303 PPMRVAK
-310 TGYGMGTKNFEQ
+310 TGYGMGTKDFEQ
-322 ANCLRAMLGESFT
+322 ANCLRAMLGASFP
-335 MNGTGSK
+335 MNGIGSK
-342 MQTAQDAEGENTGNR
+342 MQTVQDAEDENTGSR

-363 TETEHPAARET
+363 TETENPAG
-374 AREGRIT
+374 REGRIT
-381 EICCNL
+381 EISCNL

-409 VFTESICMK
+409 VFTESIYMK

-429 ARPEDEERLTGE
+429 ARPEDEERLAGE

-449 GVRMHTDR
+449 GVRIHTDR

-463 RSEQRETPLGTIEV
+463 RSEQRKTPLGTIEV

-492 ASLKEIAEP
+492 TSLKEIAET
-501 SGKSLAEVRA
+501 SGKRLAEVRA

>member
-35 LNAMG
+35 LNTMG
-40 IPGVVFEAEPSAK
+40 LPGVVFEAKPSAK

-65 HGKEEGAMPCG
+65 HGEEEGAVPCG
-76 HTHAQED
+76 HTHEHHHDHAHEH
-83 HHEHNH
+83 HHEHEHH
-89 AHAHHHEHEHMHEV
+89 AHAHAHEHVQEDAHCHDSDAHDHAHHHEHD
-103 AHCHGSKDHDH
+103 A
-114 VQEYMHEHA
+114 
-123 HPHGDDPAH
+123 
-132 RHAHIHTCDDGLL
+132 
-145 EHDHNHEHDHHH
+145 
-157 PAHTHHHAH
+157 HHHAH
-166 HGMAEIRSLIAGLAV
+166 HGMVEIRRLIAELAV

-186 EKALAVYQSI
+186 EKVLAVYQSI
-196 AAAESKVH
+196 AEAESRVH

-289 AALLKTFADSFGSM
+289 AALLKTFADSFGPM

-310 TGYGMGTKNFEQ
+310 TGYGMGTKDFEQ

-335 MNGTGSK
+335 MNGTASK
-342 MQTAQDAEGENTGNR
+342 MQTGQDAEGENTGSR

-363 TETEHPAARET
+363 TETENPAG
-374 AREGRIT
+374 REGRIT
-381 EICCNL
+381 EISCNL

-397 AAERILQAGALD
+397 AAERILQTGALD
-409 VFTESICMK
+409 VFTESIYMK

-429 ARPEDEERLTGE
+429 ARPEDEERLAGE

-449 GVRMHTDR
+449 GVRIHTDR

-463 RSEQRETPLGTIEV
+463 RSEQRKTPLGTIEV

-492 ASLKEIAEP
+492 ASLKQIAET
-501 SGKSLAEVRA
+501 SGKRLAEVRA
-511 ALAEEP
+511 ALAGENV
-517 KKG
+517 

>member
-40 IPGVVFEAEPSAK
+40 IPGVVFEAEPSEK

-65 HGKEEGAMPCG
+65 HGEEEGAMPCG
-76 HTHAQED
+76 HTHAHED

-89 AHAHHHEHEHMHEV
+89 AHAHHHEH
-103 AHCHGSKDHDH
+103 DH
-114 VQEYMHEHA
+114 VHEH
-123 HPHGDDPAH
+123 H
-132 RHAHIHTCDDGLL
+132 
-145 EHDHNHEHDHHH
+145 HEHDHHTH
-157 PAHTHHHAH
+157 THAHVQEDAHCHDSDVHDHAHHHEHDTHHHAH

-196 AAAESKVH
+196 AEAESRVH

-270 EGIPIYGGSV
+270 EGMPIYGGSV

-289 AALLKTFADSFGSM
+289 AALLKTFADSFGPM

-310 TGYGMGTKNFEQ
+310 TGYGMGTKDFEQ
-322 ANCLRAMLGESFT
+322 ANCLRAMLGEPFP
-335 MNGTGSK
+335 MNGIGSK
-342 MQTAQDAEGENTGNR
+342 MQTAQDAEGENTGSR

-363 TETEHPAARET
+363 TETENPAG
-374 AREGRIT
+374 REGRIT
-381 EICCNL
+381 EISCNL

-409 VFTESICMK
+409 VFTESIYMK

-429 ARPEDEERLTGE
+429 ARPEDEERLAGE

-449 GVRMHTDR
+449 GVRIHTDR

-463 RSEQRETPLGTIEV
+463 RSEQRKTPLGTIEV

-492 ASLKEIAEP
+492 ASLKQIAET
-501 SGKSLAEVRA
+501 SGKRLAEVRA